1 MADEKKEN
9 AKLIETAKKRF
20 QLAAEAETEIR
31 RNYLDDLRFRA
42 GDQWPEGIKNQRQ
55 LDGRPCLTI
64 NQMPSFVKRVTN
76 EQRQNRPAIK
86 VDPVGDGADQET
98 AEIEQGMIRHIEY
111 DSDAESA
118 YDTAFECAANGGFG
132 FFRLTT
138 EYDDP
143 MSFEQVIKIKRVRNP
158 LQVYLDPFAKE
169 PDRSDANYGFVFE
182 TMSKELFKES
192 YPKAE
197 ASKMDDW
204 TSDGDQDWFEKDSC
218 RIAEYYYRE
227 SITKTIVQLSD
238 GSTIVKETLPK
249 DLPEGVTIVKERSTQ
264 IFAIKWCKMNGIEI
278 LEETDIPGQWVPI
291 IPVLGDELDI
301 DGKIILEGVVRH
313 AKDPQRQY
321 NFMAS
326 STTETIALA
335 PKAPFIG
342 VEGQFENRENEWQSA
357 NVKNQAYLQ
366 YKNVAINGGSAPPP
380 QRQTFEPA
388 IQGTTMAMMQA
399 SQDLKSV
406 TGIYEAA
413 LGAPSNEISGSAIR
427 ARQSQTQGSNF
438 NYQDNL
444 KRALRHA
451 GRIMVAWIP
460 YIYDTSRIQRIIGTD
475 GTPKLVAINTP
486 PDPNQQQGDGA
497 IERLYDVTVGKYDVV
512 IDTGPSYQTQR
523 QEAADTQLQLMKAF
537 PPVMQAAADIIV
549 ANMDIPGSREISER
563 LKKMLPQQLQK
574 DQKHGDMPPQA
585 QQAIAQLT
593 QQNQQLTQHLNA
605 AQDDLDQK
613 KSEKQMELESKERIA
628 FAQVDVDRS
637 KIDLEYEKLRV
648 SMINADIAAK
658 ASSAETA
665 FEGEL
670 KLLSQGKEHAHDYA
684 MSVHQG
690 EQQQELQAQQAEQQ
704 PQDSA
709 QPTAQQ

>member
-1 MADEKKEN
+1 MADKKDN

-20 QLAAEAETEIR
+20 QLAAEAESEIR
-31 RNYLDDLRFRA
+31 KAYLDDLRFRA
-42 GDQWPEGIKNQRQ
+42 GDQWPEGIKRQREM
-55 LDGRPCLTI
+55 DGRPCLAI
-64 NQMPSFVKRVTN
+64 NQMPSFCKRVTN

-86 VDPVGDGADQET
+86 VDPVGGGADQET

-118 YDTAFECAANGGFG
+118 YDTAFECAVIGGFG
-132 FFRLTT
+132 YFRLVT

-143 MSFEQVIKIKRVRNP
+143 NSFEQVIKIKRVRNP
-158 LQVYLDPFAKE
+158 LQIYLDPFAKE
-169 PDRSDANYGFVFE
+169 PDRSDANWGFAFE
-182 TMSKELFKES
+182 TMSKEQFKED

-197 ASKMDDW
+197 ASLMEDW
-204 TSDGDQDWFEKDSC
+204 TSDGDAGWFTEDAC

-227 SITKTIVQLSD
+227 SVTKTIVQLVD
-238 GSTIVKETLPK
+238 GVVMDKVVFDSKGFDESLIAKK
-249 DLPEGVTIVKERSTQ
+249 RDTQ
-264 IFAIKWCKMNGIEI
+264 VYAIKWCKMNGLEV
-278 LEETDIPGQWVPI
+278 LEETVIPGKWIPI
-291 IPVLGDELDI
+291 IPVLGDELDV
-301 DGKIILEGVVRH
+301 DGKVTLEGVVRH

-326 STTETIALA
+326 ATTETIALA

-342 VEGQFENRENEWQSA
+342 VEGQFEGHENEWQAA
-357 NVKNQAYLQ
+357 NVKNMPFLQ
-366 YKNVAINGGSAPPP
+366 YKDKTLFGGGPAPPP
-380 QRQTFEPA
+380 QRQAFEPA
-388 IQGTTMAMMQA
+388 IQATTMAMMQA

-427 ARQSQTQGSNF
+427 ARQQQTQGSNF

-444 KRALRHA
+444 KRAERHA
-451 GRIMVAWIP
+451 GRIIISWIP
-460 YIYDTSRIQRIIGTD
+460 YIYDTPRIQRIIGTD
-475 GTPKLVAINTP
+475 GTPKMVAINTQ
-486 PDPNQQQGDGA
+486 PDPNAQQGDTA

-563 LKKMLPQQLQK
+563 LKLMLPPQLQK
-574 DQKHGDMPPQA
+574 DQKQGDMPPQA

-613 KSEKQMELESKERIA
+613 KSEKAMDLASKERIEQA
-628 FAQVDVDRS
+628 KVDIDRQR
-637 KIDLEYEKLRV
+637 IDLDYEKLRV
-648 SMINADIAAK
+648 SLIIADIGAK
-658 ASSAETA
+658 ASSAEAA

-670 KLLSQGKEHAHDYA
+670 QLLAQGKEQAHEYA
-684 MSVHQG
+684 MSQVGH
-690 EQQQELQAQQAEQQ
+690 EQAQEIQAQQ

>member
-1 MADEKKEN
+1 MADKKDHS
-9 AKLIETAKKRF
+9 KLIETAKKRF
-20 QLAAEAETEIR
+20 QLAADAESEIR
-31 RNYLDDLRFRA
+31 RLYLEDLRFRA
-42 GDQWPEGIKNQRQ
+42 GDQWPDGIKRQREM
-55 LDGRPCLTI
+55 DGRPCLTI

-98 AEIEQGMIRHIEY
+98 AEILQGMIRHIEY

-132 FFRLTT
+132 YFRLTT

-158 LQVYLDPFAKE
+158 LQIYLDPFAKE
-169 PDRSDANYGFVFE
+169 PDRSDANWGFAFE
-182 TMSKELFKES
+182 TMSKEQFKKD
-192 YPKAE
+192 YPQAD
-197 ASKMDDW
+197 ASTMADW
-204 TSDGDQDWFEKDSC
+204 TSDGDGWFQEDEC

-227 SITKTIVQLSD
+227 SVTKTIVQLTNGMVVDKTVFDKNKLDESLIAKQRD
-238 GSTIVKETLPK
+238 
-249 DLPEGVTIVKERSTQ
+249 TQ
-264 IFAIKWCKMNGIEI
+264 VFAIKWCKMNGLEV
-278 LEETDIPGQWVPI
+278 LEETDIPGQWIPI
-291 IPVLGDELDI
+291 IPVLGDELDV

-326 STTETIALA
+326 ATTETIALA

-342 VEGQFENRENEWQSA
+342 VEGQFEGHEAEWQAA
-357 NVKNQAYLQ
+357 NVKNQPFLQ
-366 YKNVAINGGSAPPP
+366 YKNVSSTNGQAVPAP
-380 QRQTFEPA
+380 QRQAFEPA
-388 IQGTTMAMMQA
+388 IQATTMAMMQS

-413 LGAPSNEISGSAIR
+413 LGAPSNEISGSAIK
-427 ARQSQTQGSNF
+427 ARQQQTQGSNF

-444 KRALRHA
+444 KRALRQA
-451 GRIMVAWIP
+451 GRIIVSWLP
-460 YIYDTSRIQRIIGTD
+460 YIYDTPRIQRIIGTD
-475 GTPKLVAINTP
+475 GTPKMVAINTP
-486 PDPNQQQGDGA
+486 PDPNAQQGDVA
-497 IERLYDVTVGKYDVV
+497 IERLYDVTTGKYDVV

-549 ANMDIPGSREISER
+549 ANMDIPGAREISER
-563 LKKMLPQQLQK
+563 LKLMLPPQLQK
-574 DQKHGDMPPQA
+574 DQKQGDMPPQA

-613 KSEKQMELESKERIA
+613 KSEKAMDLESKERID
-628 FAQVDVDRS
+628 QR
-637 KIDLEYEKLRV
+637 KIDLEYERLRV
-648 SMINADIAAK
+648 SLIIADIGAK

-665 FEGEL
+665 FEAEM
-670 KLLSQGKEHAHDYA
+670 KLLAQNKEQAHEYA
-684 MSVHQG
+684 MSQVGH
-690 EQQQELQAQQAEQQ
+690 EQAQEMQAQQ

-709 QPTAQQ
+709 SQPQQ